1 MHFFTQL
8 HARALQGDA
17 QAAHTTVCSTG
28 AQPLAPDATLNL
40 SQLGSKQK
48 MLPQSVLPLYQ
59 SCYNAPHLKA
69 PALLPPT

>member
-8 HARALQGDA
+8 HA
-17 QAAHTTVCSTG
+17 QAAHTTICLTG

-48 MLPQSVLPLYQ
+48 LLPRSVLPLHQ
-59 SCYNAPHLKA
+59 SYYNAPHLKA
-69 PALLPPT
+69 PALLPPI